1 MQIILI
7 WVAAAVA
14 GFFFVRAVLRNAV
27 KQNDFTV
34 VLILIIGAVAAI
46 VSL

>member
-1 MQIILI
+1 MQNFLI
-7 WVAAAVA
+7 WAAAAVA
-14 GFFFVRAVLRNAV
+14 GFFFVRAVIRTAV

-34 VLILIIGAVAAI
+34 VLMLIIGAVAAL